1 MQPSSAETQARLDQL
16 QSRFGELAVNC
27 VGYPSN
33 QSFDYSRL
41 LPFLRHVIN
50 NVGDPFHDSYYKSNT
65 HEIEREVIARFA
77 GLMHIELSGAWG
89 YVTNGGTEG
98 NMYGLFLARELHP
111 DGIIYFSQD
120 THYSILKI
128 VRVLNVRNIMINSL
142 PNGEIDY
149 DMLHETMRVYR
160 DVPAIFMAN
169 IGTTMKGAVDD
180 IEKVKSVFDDLSISR
195 RYIHADAALSGMILP
210 FADCPQ
216 PYGFDAG
223 IDSVAIS
230 GHKLI
235 GSPVPCGVVLT
246 KREYVA
252 QVARAVEYVGI
263 MDTTLPGSRNG
274 FTPLIL
280 WYAFQKHGLEGYRM
294 IVSEMLAVAE
304 YAVQLFNSRGIPA
317 WRNRNSVTVVFPR
330 PSDEVL
336 HKWQMAPQGDI
347 AHIITMAHVTREMVD
362 EIVEDCVKGA
372 QASSA

>member
-263 MDTTLPGSRNG
+263 IDR
-274 FTPLIL
+274 
-280 WYAFQKHGLEGYRM
+280 K
-294 IVSEMLAVAE
+294 
-304 YAVQLFNSRGIPA
+304 
-317 WRNRNSVTVVFPR
+317 SVV
-330 PSDEVL
+330 
-336 HKWQMAPQGDI
+336 
-347 AHIITMAHVTREMVD
+347 
-362 EIVEDCVKGA
+362 
-372 QASSA
+372 